1 MFEYGPWAKTI
12 RYGFPFSRPLKALS
26 VLSTYHLKK
35 TGSKFSK
42 DRDIISTIFTQVELA
57 LQDTEQE
64 DELLFEDEGGSVDS

>member
-1 MFEYGPWAKTI
+1 MGKNDKIWFSV
-12 RYGFPFSRPLKALS
+12 SRPLKALS